1 MTADRQDELGE
12 EAGSAAVV
20 LEQPAVAGTS
30 SWSASR
36 LPRACAAATGMAVR
50 VGYCLRH
57 DGRGLFPW
65 ELLYFDWQASRGHQ
79 GLIPGPHS

>member
-12 EAGSAAVV
+12 EAMGAVVV
-20 LEQPAVAGTS
+20 LELPVVTGTC

-36 LPRACAAATGMAVR
+36 SYLASAAATGMAVR
-50 VGYCLRH
+50 VGFYSRH

-65 ELLYFDWQASRGHQ
+65 ELCFD
-79 GLIPGPHS
+79 